1 MIPNLT
7 NPLLSNVKV
16 RQAISYAINR
26 PQVSDIGE
34 SGYEP
39 PANQAGIVT
48 PTFSGREDSSLVGA
62 DPANSYDPAKA
73 KSLLSEQA
81 GYKLNSVE
89 AS

>member
-34 SGYEP
+34 DGYEP
-39 PANQAGIVT
+39 PANQAGVVT
-48 PTFSGREDSSLVGA
+48 PTF
-62 DPANSYDPAKA
+62 
-73 KSLLSEQA
+73 
-81 GYKLNSVE
+81 
-89 AS
+89 ASRG